1 MTPTQIRIL
10 RRSFEHIGPVADR
23 ISRGFYDRLFAIAP
37 ETRGLFGQDE
47 AARER
52 LFQDIFRHFSSQTL
66 RSMLTLPVTSSK
78 SREISI
84 PDIVELWHAQI
95 GHGARPEH
103 FVLAKDAFAWSLQRH
118 LGSVIDGDAIDAWV
132 RAFEIITTAMADA
145 MRSGATRPV
154 LPEQGR
160 RALPE
165 HSDASLELLF
175 SQ

>member
-10 RRSFEHIGPVADR
+10 RRSFEHIGPAADR
-23 ISRGFYDRLFAIAP
+23 ISRSFYDRLFQIAP
-37 ETRGLFGQDE
+37 ETRGLFGRDE
-47 AARER
+47 VAQAR

-84 PDIVELWHAQI
+84 PDIVELWHGQI
-95 GHGARPEH
+95 GHGVRPEH
-103 FVLAKDAFAWSLQRH
+103 FVLARDAFEWSLERH
-118 LGSVIDGDAIDAWV
+118 LGGVVDGDAIDAWV
-132 RAFEIITTAMADA
+132 RAFEIITGAMVDA
-145 MRSGATRPV
+145 MRTGATRPV

-175 SQ
+175 SR